1 MSDKQ
6 CVLHAW
12 PRLAGVAAGLLLTG
26 ALGYA
31 QPRPAAMDLTVDAI
45 IKLRQAELQ
54 KEFLQRMEKFMPPAP
69 VAATPVAKAASAPAS
84 LLFAP
89 VALPPKRVAAI
100 YGRLGAEVADI
111 DMPSGQVLAVRVGAY
126 VDAYRV
132 IAIDSGGI
140 ELMGPAS
147 VKAASQGSVS
157 ANKAPAGA
165 PSTQAQAQLRDR
177 VPARQEAAQA
187 RRRVPLGGTF
197 D

>member
-6 CVLHAW
+6 YVLHAW
-12 PRLAGVAAGLLLTG
+12 PRLAVVVAGLLLTG
-26 ALGYA
+26 ALGHA

-45 IKLRQAELQ
+45 IKLRRAELQ
-54 KEFLQRMEKFMPPAP
+54 KEFQQRMEKLMPPAP
-69 VAATPVAKAASAPAS
+69 VSAAPVAKPASAPAS
-84 LLFAP
+84 LFAP
-89 VALPPKRVAAI
+89 MAVPPKRVAAI

-140 ELMGPAS
+140 VLMGPAP
-147 VKAASQGSVS
+147 VKAATQGSAS
-157 ANKAPAGA
+157 ASKAPEGA
-165 PSTQAQAQLRDR
+165 SRTQAQAQLREK
-177 VPARQEAAQA
+177 VAVLQEAVQGQ
-187 RRRVPLGGTF
+187 RRVLLGGTF